1 MSMTITDLWP
11 FYRLDRDRLLS
22 HWLPLLAELP
32 LTARVYEDG
41 ALLRDRAAVHSLSRI
56 LRTLNEFTVTLETS
70 LVKGIDLWPWKRLDK
85 DHDQLFIF
93 SAVGGKRR
101 EKYDSKKNRLSEWN
115 HWQCEL
121 QTFSLVCIRKQ
132 TDPHLPPQKIFFL
145 LILWNFCLPKVK
157 YRVLKSDI
165 YSRYLRVPAS
175 GISSYPATAVLLA
188 IEFKLNTRMTKI
200 FLCPCIAIFNI
211 NTQALSY
218 QHFSRQMSSIN
229 GVFKKYLFSSSQ
241 FACYLLHFEKHYRIQ
256 QLKHW
261 NQIGVLFVSIKIIF
275 QEAFIPSLLWK
286 FTLIRSL
293 TEPWKFVINCNEFVA
308 YFFSVQKASSPVF
321 TCSSSSYRTCE

>member
-1 MSMTITDLWP
+1 MAPCCGTVLLCTPSPASYAHWTSSPSPWRPPWLKGLTCDPEKGWIRITISYLS
-11 FYRLDRDRLLS
+11 FLLS
-22 HWLPLLAELP
+22 GEKEERNMTLRKTDCLSEITGNVSFRHFPLFAS
-32 LTARVYEDG
+32 G
-41 ALLRDRAAVHSLSRI
+41 
-56 LRTLNEFTVTLETS
+56 
-70 LVKGIDLWPWKRLDK
+70 
-85 DHDQLFIF
+85 
-93 SAVGGKRR
+93 
-101 EKYDSKKNRLSEWN
+101 NRLTPTS
-115 HWQCEL
+115 
-121 QTFSLVCIRKQ
+121 
-132 TDPHLPPQKIFFL
+132 PPQKNFFL

>member
-1 MSMTITDLWP
+1 MWASDIFPCLHQETDWP
-11 FYRLDRDRLLS
+11 
-22 HWLPLLAELP
+22 PP
-32 LTARVYEDG
+32 
-41 ALLRDRAAVHSLSRI
+41 
-56 LRTLNEFTVTLETS
+56 
-70 LVKGIDLWPWKRLDK
+70 P
-85 DHDQLFIF
+85 
-93 SAVGGKRR
+93 
-101 EKYDSKKNRLSEWN
+101 KK
-115 HWQCEL
+115 
-121 QTFSLVCIRKQ
+121 K
-132 TDPHLPPQKIFFL
+132 FFL

-157 YRVLKSDI
+157 YRVLNSDI

-261 NQIGVLFVSIKIIF
+261 NQIGVLIVSVKIIF

-308 YFFSVQKASSPVF
+308 YFFLYKRHLLLCLRAAVVLTALVSKRSRSPSLKCSVVSTQWLQHRFLSLGIMLM
-321 TCSSSSYRTCE
+321 SYLI